1 MDQRRIL
8 VRDTAR
14 AAGLS
19 MSTIHRL
26 RRGHNPSLLRARL
39 IAGILD
45 MSEADVRV
53 IAGLDDRSA
62 Q

>member
-1 MDQRRIL
+1 M
-8 VRDTAR
+8 AR

-19 MSTIHRL
+19 MSTIHML
-26 RRGHNPSLLRARL
+26 RRGHHPNLLRARL

-45 MSEADVRV
+45 MSEADFRV
-53 IAGLDDRSA
+53 IAGLDDDGT

>member
-1 MDQRRIL
+1 M
-8 VRDTAR
+8 AR

-19 MSTIHRL
+19 MSTIHML
-26 RRGHNPSLLRARL
+26 RRGHNPNLLQARL

-53 IAGLDDRSA
+53 ITGLDDGST